1 MAARHKNIKIL
12 PWAYQ
17 VVFVRDK
24 TEYSRSFKFSVG
36 KRKALNAAKKYR
48 DHLTKALPM
57 IDPFRTVPL
66 SNTGVVGVS
75 RCRHTDRRKREHN
88 VYIQYSAHYIDD
100 QNKPNNKSFWV
111 GNENTINEAIDTA
124 ALNRAIQFRKQWETD
139 VLKQLNITTKQ

>member
-24 TEYSRSFKFSVG
+24 TEYSRSFKFSTG

-57 IDPFRTVPL
+57 ISPFRTVPL

-75 RCRHTDRRKREHN
+75 RCRHTDRRKRDHP
-88 VYIQYSAHYIDD
+88 VFIQYSAHYID
-100 QNKPNNKSFWV
+100 NNNKATNRSFYV
-111 GNENTINEAIDTA
+111 GREDCINIAKDDA
-124 ALNRAIQFRKQWETD
+124 ALNQAIKFRKQWEVD
-139 VLKQLNITTKQ
+139 VLKQLNITTK